1 MMSTNSQISENSQ
14 STSVLSSSFQRVK
27 NILKSDEAPVDPI
40 DQLNFKTLNAQLTN
54 LLQDEMLQ
62 NQALRDNIS
71 DLSEQLATA
80 LDKSCK

>member
-1 MMSTNSQISENSQ
+1 MTSTNSQISNNSQ
-14 STSVLSSSFQRVK
+14 STSILSSSFQRVK
-27 NILKSDEAPVDPI
+27 NVLKSDEGTVDPI

-80 LDKSCK
+80 LDNS